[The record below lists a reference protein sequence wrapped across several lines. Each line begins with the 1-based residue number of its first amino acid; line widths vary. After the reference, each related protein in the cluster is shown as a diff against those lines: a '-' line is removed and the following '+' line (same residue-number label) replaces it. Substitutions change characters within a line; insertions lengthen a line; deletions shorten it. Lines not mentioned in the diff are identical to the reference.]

1 MSLFNA
7 LAGAAAQALQSSA
20 ASQTA
25 NPGAG
30 LDAPT
35 LMRLASQLLEQ
46 TGGLP
51 GLLAKLQAGGLGEV
65 VASWIARGTNLP
77 VSSEQ
82 LQQALGSDLMERLA
96 QALGGNAGQTAEGLA
111 QALPALV
118 DALTPDGQLPAD
130 GGAQGLQALLG
141 GQAGQA
147 LGGLLGGLLKR

>member
-7 LAGAAAQALQSSA
+7 LAGAAANALQSTIA
-20 ASQTA
+20 PQASS
-25 NPGAG
+25 P
-30 LDAPT
+30 DVPT
-35 LMRLASQLLEQ
+35 LMRLAGQLLEQ

-51 GLLAKLQAGGLGEV
+51 GLIAKLQAGGLGEV
-65 VASWIARGTNLP
+65 VASWVARGTNLP
-77 VSSEQ
+77 VSGEQ
-82 LQQALGSDLMERLA
+82 LQQALGSDLMGRLA
-96 QALGGNAGQTAEGLA
+96 QALGGDAGQTANGLA

-130 GGAQGLQALLG
+130 GGVQGLQALLG